1 VSEHVIVVN
10 THPGENPE
18 FVGKLVEFLNS
29 IGIEPEIVDGYENIN
44 PLDGNP
50 SCIILTGVPVDAN
63 YSLAETDTQR
73 KVNDAFG
80 WLKECKRP
88 VLGIC
93 YGHQILAQIFGG
105 EVSSLKEMV
114 KDERFPLAWKA
125 DKKSGLFSE
134 VESLEV
140 FAEHSDYVSEIPQDF
155 KVLCQKDGIPYIMYR
170 ADREMYGVQFVP
182 EQSDEKS
189 KELLKRFVV
198 RE

>member
-1 VSEHVIVVN
+1 VSEHVVVVN

-18 FVGKLVEFLNS
+18 FVGKLVGFLNS
-29 IGIEPEIVDGYENIN
+29 RGIEPEIIDGYEKIN
-44 PLDGNP
+44 PLDGDP

-73 KVNDAFG
+73 EVSGAFG
-80 WLKECKRP
+80 WLKECKCP

-93 YGHQILAQIFGG
+93 YGHQILGHIFGG
-105 EVSSLKEMV
+105 EVSSLKKMV

-125 DKKSGLFSE
+125 DIKSGLFSD

-140 FAEHSDYVSEIPQDF
+140 FAEHSDYISEVPPGF
-155 KVLCQKDGIPYIMYR
+155 TVLCQIDEIPYIMYHPG
-170 ADREMYGVQFVP
+170 REMYGVQFVP

-189 KELLKRFVV
+189 KELLKRFVG
-198 RE
+198 R